1 MWAKMKV
8 NEAEI
13 VFAVG
18 FPRSG
23 TTFLA
28 TQMGKLAGCAATP
41 ETRFL
46 AEMIDEKCVFRFSE
60 REDRL
65 YREMSTLQ
73 RLRDLKIDLA
83 TVAHPNSQTQVDRR
97 TLFNN
102 LLQHFASEHSAEY
115 VVEKSPVHAYYL
127 PQLLK
132 WYPQARIVAIIRDGR
147 DALLSLKATPWDSK
161 PTWEHAADWVYRNRA
176 IQKAARQHP
185 ERVHIIRF
193 ENLVA
198 DSDTVLADLANWLGI
213 NEEAQSSANSAAVT
227 VPDWEMAWKSKA
239 TSSADPNRQAV
250 WKTTEHVDAVHQ
262 FENVAGA
269 ALATF
274 GYPSARGTLSGLILR
289 ETYPLRRV
297 AKRSIRKA
305 LILAGFSKS
314 ISSQRGLER
323 RLSTD
328 SNRTD

>member
-1 MWAKMKV
+1 M
-8 NEAEI
+8 NEASI

-46 AEMIDEKCVFRFSE
+46 AEMIDEKCVFKLSE

-65 YREMSTLQ
+65 YHEMSALQ
-73 RLRDLKIDLA
+73 RLRDMQIDLA
-83 TVAHPNSQTQVDRR
+83 TVADPDSHIKVDRR
-97 TLFNN
+97 KLFSN
-102 LLQHFASEHSAEY
+102 LLQRFASQHNAEC

-127 PQLLK
+127 PQLLN

-147 DALLSLKATPWDSK
+147 DALLSLKATPWDNK
-161 PTWEHAADWVYRNRA
+161 PTWEHAADWTYRNRA
-176 IQKAARQHP
+176 IQKAACQHP

-198 DSDTVLADLANWLGI
+198 DSDAVLADLADWLGI
-213 NEEAQSSANSAAVT
+213 NGKAESSANFAAVT
-227 VPDWEMAWKSKA
+227 VPDWERAWKNKA
-239 TSSADPNRQAV
+239 TSQADPNRQAV
-250 WKTTEHVDAVHQ
+250 WKTTEHVDAVRQ
-262 FENVAGA
+262 FEAVAGSV
-269 ALATF
+269 LAEF
-274 GYPSARGTLSGLILR
+274 GYPPARETLRGLILR
-289 ETYPLRRV
+289 ETYPLRL
-297 AKRSIRKA
+297 ASKRSIRKA
-305 LILAGFSKS
+305 LILSGFSKR

-323 RLSTD
+323 RLSTRSD
-328 SNRTD
+328 RAD